1 MADTETAA
9 APALKELINASRLK
23 RVARILAEVA
33 PDVDAGVFQKAALK
47 GLEPLSIME
56 RVRHVAQALHGA
68 LPGSYRQQLA
78 VLHELSPRLADEG
91 FLNLALPE
99 FVALHGLDDFSAS
112 MDALKA
118 FTSMGTSEFAIRPFL
133 RQDLARTLKVME
145 RWSRDRDEHVRRLAS
160 EGCRPRLPWSFR
172 LDALCRDPSPIA
184 PILDNLKADPSLMVR
199 RSVANNLN
207 DITKDHPDWALA
219 RLTGWPLDEPH
230 TAWIARHALRS
241 LVKKGDARALKIVGA
256 DDSADVALEDLSV
269 SPKRL
274 RIGGEIAI
282 SFGLRSTSDKAQRLV
297 VDYAVHYV
305 KKNGSTSPKVFK
317 LKNLTLD
324 AGASESFTKRREVRD
339 FTTRVHHAGRHRV
352 EVLVNGRLLGG
363 ADFELTV
370 A

>member
-1 MADTETAA
+1 MADTQTAA

-33 PDVDAGVFQKAALK
+33 PDVDAGSFQKAALK

-68 LPGSYRQQLA
+68 LPGGYREQLA
-78 VLHELSPRLADEG
+78 VLRELSPRIADEG

-99 FVALHGLDDFSAS
+99 FVALHGLDDFTAS

-118 FTSMGTSEFAIRPFL
+118 FTPMGSAEFAIRPFL

-172 LDALCRDPSPIA
+172 LEALCRDPSPIA
-184 PILDNLKADPSLMVR
+184 PILDNLKADASLMVR

-207 DITKDHPDWALA
+207 DITKDHPDWVLS
-219 RLTGWPLDEPH
+219 RLQGWPLDQAPS
-230 TAWIARHALRS
+230 AWIARHALRS
-241 LVKKGDARALKIVGA
+241 LVKKGDARALKLVGA
-256 DDSADVALEDLSV
+256 DDSADVALEGLSV
-269 SPKRL
+269 TPPRL

-282 SFGLRSTSDKAQRLV
+282 AFRLRSTSSTSQRLV

-324 AGASESFTKRREVRD
+324 SGASETFAKRRELRD

-352 EVLVNGRLLGG
+352 EIMVNGRLLGG
-363 ADFELTV
+363 ADFVLTS